1 MKSTEFFVKIHLGSF
16 TPPMVNLIFPCILYF
31 RGHSSAAK
39 TLNNIT
45 TIQQFGLTIF
55 RNKSIFAVMQL
66 AKEVKYLIHKEV
78 LLEWRSKYTINGVL
92 LYVVST
98 IFTCYLSFVSL
109 GDKLTWNALFWIIML
124 FASINGVSKSFL
136 QETKGQQ
143 LYSYVLASPAA
154 VLISKTVYN
163 TLLMLVLT
171 TIALGFYTLVFDS
184 FTPPDLL
191 LYYVAVVM
199 GSISFSTVF
208 TMVSA
213 IASKAGNGGMLMA
226 ILSFP
231 IIIPVLILLI
241 KLAKNAVDGL
251 PWENSYDEIGMLLVV
266 NVLTVATSLLLFP
279 YLWRD

>member
-1 MKSTEFFVKIHLGSF
+1 MGNKI
-16 TPPMVNLIFPCILYF
+16 
-31 RGHSSAAK
+31 
-39 TLNNIT
+39 
-45 TIQQFGLTIF
+45 
-55 RNKSIFAVMQL
+55 IFAAMQL
-66 AKEVKYLIHKEV
+66 AKEVKYLVYKEIM
-78 LLEWRSKYTINGVL
+78 LEWRSKYTINGVL

-98 IFTCYLSFVSL
+98 IFTCYISFVSL
-109 GDKLTWNALFWIIML
+109 NDKLAWNALFWIIML

-136 QETKGQQ
+136 QENKGQQ
-143 LYSYVLASPAA
+143 LYSYVLASPNAI
-154 VLISKTVYN
+154 LISKTIYN

-184 FTPPDLL
+184 FTPPNLVM
-191 LYYVAVVM
+191 YYLAVIL

-251 PWENSYDEIGMLLVV
+251 PWDTSYDDIGMLVIV
-266 NVLTVATSLLLFP
+266 NVMTVVTSLLLFP

>member
-1 MKSTEFFVKIHLGSF
+1 
-16 TPPMVNLIFPCILYF
+16 
-31 RGHSSAAK
+31 
-39 TLNNIT
+39 
-45 TIQQFGLTIF
+45 
-55 RNKSIFAVMQL
+55 MQL
-66 AKEVKYLIHKEV
+66 AKEVKYLVHKEI

-98 IFTCYLSFVSL
+98 IFTCYLSFISL
-109 GDKLTWNALFWIIML
+109 NDKLAWNALFWVIML

-143 LYSYVLASPAA
+143 LYSYVLASPVA

-163 TLLMLVLT
+163 ILLMLVLT
-171 TIALGFYTLVFDS
+171 TIALGFYTMVFDS

-191 LYYVAVVM
+191 LYYVAVIM

-241 KLAKNAVDGL
+241 KLAKNAIDGL
-251 PWENSYDEIGMLLVV
+251 PWVHSYDDIGMLLIV
-266 NVLTVATSLLLFP
+266 NVMTVITSILLFP

>member
-1 MKSTEFFVKIHLGSF
+1 
-16 TPPMVNLIFPCILYF
+16 
-31 RGHSSAAK
+31 
-39 TLNNIT
+39 
-45 TIQQFGLTIF
+45 
-55 RNKSIFAVMQL
+55 MQL
-66 AKEVKYLIHKEV
+66 AREVKYLIQKEIV
-78 LLEWRSKYTINGVL
+78 LEWRSKYTINGVL

-109 GDKLTWNALFWIIML
+109 SDKLAWNALFWVILL

-143 LYSYVLASPAA
+143 LYSYILASPAA

-163 TLLMLVLT
+163 TLLMLLLT
-171 TIALGFYTLVFDS
+171 TIALGFYTLVFDT

-191 LYYVAVVM
+191 LYYVAVIL

-251 PWENSYDEIGMLLVV
+251 PWENSYDEIGMLLIV

>member
-1 MKSTEFFVKIHLGSF
+1 
-16 TPPMVNLIFPCILYF
+16 
-31 RGHSSAAK
+31 
-39 TLNNIT
+39 
-45 TIQQFGLTIF
+45 
-55 RNKSIFAVMQL
+55 MQL
-66 AKEVKYLIHKEV
+66 ANEVKYLIQKDL

-154 VLISKTVYN
+154 ILISKTIYN
-163 TLLMLVLT
+163 ILLMLALT
-171 TIALGFYTLVFDS
+171 TIALAFYILVFDS
-184 FTPPDLL
+184 FTPPDLW
-191 LYYVAVVM
+191 LYYVAVIF
-199 GSISFSTVF
+199 GSLSFSTVF

-241 KLAKNAVDGL
+241 KLSKNAVDGL
-251 PWENSYDEIGMLLVV
+251 PWENSFDEMGMLAVV
-266 NVLTVATSLLLFP
+266 NVLTITTSLLLFP

>member
-1 MKSTEFFVKIHLGSF
+1 
-16 TPPMVNLIFPCILYF
+16 
-31 RGHSSAAK
+31 
-39 TLNNIT
+39 
-45 TIQQFGLTIF
+45 
-55 RNKSIFAVMQL
+55 MQL
-66 AKEVKYLIHKEV
+66 AREVKYLIHKEIV
-78 LLEWRSKYTINGVL
+78 LEWRSKYTINGVL

-109 GDKLTWNALFWIIML
+109 SDKLAWNALFWVILL

-143 LYSYVLASPAA
+143 LYSYILASPAA
-154 VLISKTVYN
+154 VLISKTLYN
-163 TLLMLVLT
+163 TLLMLLLT
-171 TIALGFYTLVFDS
+171 TIALGFYTLVFDT
-184 FTPPDLL
+184 FTPPDLV
-191 LYYVAVVM
+191 LYYVAVIL

-251 PWENSYDEIGMLLVV
+251 PWENSYDEIGMLLIV